1 MQSFVEQKGSWQASF
16 FVTDLKG
23 KASKI
28 SLLSMMFEHSYQIC
42 HLGNT
47 MSNGVFINKEI
58 RNFILGDRISC
69 LQSATKLQFGK
80 KFMICEVQQRKNTIK
95 QSMSVQ

>member
-69 LQSATKLQFGK
+69 QYNSKLQTKLK
-80 KFMICEVQQRKNTIK
+80 IWTHYPT
-95 QSMSVQ
+95 